1 MAETVRLDGRNG
13 ESFRAGRGTGLAI
26 AALALSAVSFLTLL
40 GAEKA
45 ILAIVLAIFAARDA
59 APATLARR
67 LAVGAVSLATVF
79 LITLAVLLAL
89 YWDEAI
95 ELVRQ
100 LQKLS

>member
-1 MAETVRLDGRNG
+1 MAERGQSEGRDG
-13 ESFRAGRGTGLAI
+13 EAFRAGRGMGLAV
-26 AALALSAVSFLTLL
+26 AALALSVVSFLTLL

-45 ILAIVLAIFAARDA
+45 ILAIVLGVFAARDA
-59 APATLARR
+59 APATLTRR
-67 LAVGAVSLATVF
+67 LAFGAVSLATVF
-79 LITLAVLLAL
+79 LITLTVLLAL

>member
-1 MAETVRLDGRNG
+1 M
-13 ESFRAGRGTGLAI
+13 GLAI

-45 ILAIVLAIFAARDA
+45 ILAIVLGLLAARDA
-59 APATLARR
+59 APATLAKK
-67 LAVGAVSLATVF
+67 LAVGAISLATIF
-79 LITLAVLLAL
+79 LVTLGVLLAM

-95 ELVRQ
+95 ELVQQ